1 MLTSVRLN
9 EMEEGRIVS
18 NRQREQM
25 SKLMDDFVEG
35 KIPRPATP

>member
-1 MLTSVRLN
+1 
-9 EMEEGRIVS
+9 MEEGRIVS

-35 KIPRPATP
+35 KITRPATP